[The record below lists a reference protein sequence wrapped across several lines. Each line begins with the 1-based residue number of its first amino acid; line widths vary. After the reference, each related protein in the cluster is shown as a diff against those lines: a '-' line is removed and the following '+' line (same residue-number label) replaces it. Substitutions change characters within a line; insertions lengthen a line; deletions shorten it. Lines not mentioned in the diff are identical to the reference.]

1 MTEAQAMEL
10 ALSLA
15 LKGWGRVAPN
25 PLVGAVLLKDGQVV
39 GQGYHREYG
48 GPHAEVEA
56 ISNCEDPHDTTCVVN
71 LEPCSHRGKTPPCT
85 DALVL
90 AGVKR
95 VVFAISDP
103 DRKAADGAG
112 KLRAAGVEVEAGLLE
127 QEARALNAAFLW
139 SRVRPERPFVALKLA
154 TSMDGFMAD
163 EWGKSQWITGEEARS
178 HAHWLRAGFEAIAV
192 GRGTADADDPQLTAR
207 GPVVPRVPATRVVFT
222 RSGRIRRDLGLIR
235 TAAET
240 PTTVVVSPEAGRAVS
255 EALRGTHVQVVVAN
269 GLMEAVQ
276 ELRARGIGSVMVE
289 GGPNLAGQLLDED
302 LVDRLYWYQ
311 APILLG
317 RGLAAFPHKT
327 ATPLGDARRWV
338 PTERKVLGE
347 SNLLVV
353 DKELCS
359 QGS

>member
-25 PLVGAVLLKDGQVV
+25 PLVGAVLLKGGRVV
-39 GQGYHREYG
+39 GQGYHGEYG

-56 ISNCEDPHDTTCVVN
+56 ISNCEDPCDTTCVVN

-85 DALVL
+85 DALIM
-90 AGVKR
+90 AGVER
-95 VVFAISDP
+95 VVFAVSDP
-103 DRKAADGAG
+103 DRDAARGAA
-112 KLRAAGVEVEAGLLE
+112 KLRAAGIEVESGLLAR
-127 QEARALNAAFLW
+127 EAAALNAGFLW
-139 SRVRPERPFVALKLA
+139 SRLRPERPFVALKLA

-163 EWGKSQWITGEEARS
+163 EWGKSQWITGEKARS
-178 HAHWLRAGFEAIAV
+178 HAHWLRAGFDAIGV

-207 GPVVPRVPATRVVFT
+207 GPVAPRVPATRVVFT
-222 RSGRIRRDLGLIR
+222 RSGRLRRDLGLLR

-240 PTTVVVSPEAGRAVS
+240 PTIVVVSPAAESPAL
-255 EALRGTHVQVVVAN
+255 EALQGLHVQVVVAN
-269 GLMEAVQ
+269 RLMEALR
-276 ELRARGIGSVMVE
+276 ELRGRGIGSLMVE

-317 RGLAAFPHKT
+317 RGLSAFSDKT
-327 ATPLGDARRWV
+327 ATPLSDARRWV

-353 DKELCS
+353 DRELCS
-359 QGS
+359 QES

>member
-1 MTEAQAMEL
+1 MTEAQAMEV

-39 GQGYHREYG
+39 GQGYHGEYG

-56 ISNCEDPHDTTCVVN
+56 ISNCDDPHGTTCVIN

-85 DALVL
+85 DALVM

-103 DRKAADGAG
+103 DRDAAGGGAQ
-112 KLRAAGVEVEAGLLE
+112 LRAAGIEVESGLLTR
-127 QEARALNAAFLW
+127 EATAANAAFLW

-163 EWGKSQWITGEEARS
+163 EWGKSQWITCEEARS
-178 HAHWLRAGFEAIAV
+178 HAHWLRAGFDAIGV

-207 GPVVPRVPATRVVFT
+207 GPVAPRVPATRVIFT
-222 RSGRIRRDLGLIR
+222 RSGRLRHDLGLIR

-240 PTTVVVSPEAGRAVS
+240 PTTVVVSPDAESAAVEAIQD
-255 EALRGTHVQVVVAN
+255 LPVQVVAAN
-269 GLMEAVQ
+269 GLMEALR
-276 ELRARGIGSVMVE
+276 ELRNRGIGSLMVE

-302 LVDRLYWYQ
+302 LVDRLFWYQ

-317 RGLAAFPHKT
+317 RGLAAFSGKT
-327 ATPLGDARRWV
+327 ATPLSDARRWV
-338 PTERKVLGE
+338 PTERRVLGE

-353 DKELCS
+353 DRELCS
-359 QGS
+359 QES